1 MRFVL
6 KTQPYEKPIAAG
18 SFRYEQEGVSL
29 DIVEHW
35 SLNHALDGY
44 KFFRVDVDGRNL
56 KTDGY
61 STLYN
66 VVLSPD
72 GQPENVKFRHFTT
85 APIAADNGL
94 KVKGQI
100 VFDDGLIYV
109 SREISDMRY
118 EDEFAVSLGL
128 GLPVAARWLQ
138 EVTEPVEATSDKMLT
153 LNDKDQ
159 FQPSMIET
167 RTEVLETAENGY
179 PTKVQ
184 LPNGTIAVSTRLTI
198 YR

>member
-18 SFRYEQEGVSL
+18 SFRYEQDGVSL
-29 DIVEHW
+29 DIIEHW

-109 SREISDMRY
+109 SREIGDMRY
-118 EDEFAVSLGL
+118 EDEFAESLGL
-128 GLPVAARWLQ
+128 SLPVAARWLQ
-138 EVTEPVEATSDKMLT
+138 EVTEPVEAICDKMLT

-159 FQPSMIET
+159 FQPSVIKA
-167 RTEVLETAENGY
+167 RPEVLETAENGY

-184 LPNGTIAVSTRLTI
+184 FPNGTIVVSTRLTI